1 MVSSDGGGSPIASS
15 IASPIASSITGR
27 KAGTAPPGISRRGL
41 LRGGLGIAAGL
52 GLAGGLS
59 GCGSALSAGVAGT
72 ELAPGT
78 VTFWNLFGG
87 GDGVRMETMEA
98 GYQKAKGSAPLQAAT
113 FSWGNP
119 YYTKVS
125 LATLGGAPPDVAV
138 SHLTRE
144 KNLADGGLLSEIT
157 DDMLALVGLSAS
169 DFNQKA
175 WEAQKVNGKAYAIPL
190 DTHPFVL
197 YYNTEVCQK
206 AGLLDGQGNLK
217 PIQGKDQW
225 EAALK
230 AAKEVTGAYGAS
242 VATVGDTAT
251 SWRWFQ
257 TLYSQR
263 NGATPWLADGGT
275 ELTYNEELVLDTLA
289 YIRSLTK
296 SGLMPP
302 TTDYA
307 GSQTLMFTGKSGFYM
322 QGEWEISTAQA
333 VEGLKFGMLP
343 IPTLYDKPA
352 CQADSHTFVL
362 PKMDRSDAQVKRAMG
377 FIKSLLDQ
385 SLTWAEGGH
394 IPAYLTTL
402 NSPEYAK
409 LSPQHNYAK
418 AADFAAYDAPAW
430 YSGSG
435 SNFENVVGAQI
446 GLVQQGLATPKAA
459 LSSIRSQLLTYS
471 RTENPL

>member
-1 MVSSDGGGSPIASS
+1 MVSH
-15 IASPIASSITGR
+15 TR
-27 KAGTAPPGISRRGL
+27 LTRRGL
-41 LRGGLGIAAGL
+41 LRGGLGVAAGL

-87 GDGVRMETMEA
+87 GDGVRMEAMEA
-98 GYQKAKGSAPLQAAT
+98 GYRKSAGAAPLQAAT

-144 KNLADGGLLSEIT
+144 KNLANGGLLSEIS
-157 DDMLALVGLSAS
+157 DDMLSLVGLKPD
-169 DFNQKA
+169 DFNAKA
-175 WEAQKVNGKAYAIPL
+175 WTNQKVDGKSYAIPL

-197 YYNTEVCQK
+197 FYNVDVCKK
-206 AGLLDGQGNLK
+206 AGLLDSAGNLL
-217 PIQGKDQW
+217 PIKGTDQW
-225 EAALK
+225 DAALK
-230 AAKEVTGAYGAS
+230 AAKEVTGHTGAS

-263 NGATPWLADGGT
+263 EGATEWLGDGGQK
-275 ELTYNEELVLDTLA
+275 LTYNEELVLDTLD
-289 YIRSLTK
+289 YMRSLTK
-296 SGLMPP
+296 SGLMPA
-302 TTDYA
+302 TADYA
-307 GSQTLMFTGKSGFYM
+307 GSQTMMFTGQSAFYM

-333 VEGLKFGMLP
+333 VKGLKFGMVP

-352 CQADSHTFVL
+352 AQADSHTLVL
-362 PKMDRSDAQVKRAMG
+362 PKMDRTEAQTQRAMG

-385 SLTWAEGGH
+385 SMTWAEGGH
-394 IPAYLTTL
+394 IPAYLPTL
-402 NSPEYAK
+402 DSEAYKK
-409 LSPQHNYAK
+409 LTPQSNYAK
-418 AADFAAYDAPAW
+418 AADYAVYDAPAW

-446 GLVQQGLATPKAA
+446 GLVQQGLATPKTA
-459 LSSIRSQLLTYS
+459 LASARSQLLTYAK
-471 RTENPL
+471 TENPL

>member
-1 MVSSDGGGSPIASS
+1 MVSH
-15 IASPIASSITGR
+15 TR
-27 KAGTAPPGISRRGL
+27 LTRRGL
-41 LRGGLGIAAGL
+41 LRGGLGAAAGL

-59 GCGSALSAGVAGT
+59 GCGSAFSAGVAGT

-78 VTFWNLFGG
+78 VTYWNLFSG
-87 GDGVRMETMEA
+87 GDGDRMQTMED
-98 GYQKAKGSAPLQAAT
+98 GYRKSARAAPLQAAT

-144 KNLADGGLLSEIT
+144 KNLAGAGLLSEIS
-157 DDMLALVGLSAS
+157 DDMLSLVGLSPD
-169 DFNQKA
+169 DFNTKA
-175 WEAQKVNGKAYAIPL
+175 WTNQKVGGKTYAIPL

-197 YYNTEVCQK
+197 FYNVDVCRK
-206 AGLLDGQGNLK
+206 AGLLESDGSLQ
-217 PIQGKDQW
+217 PIKGVEQW
-225 EAALK
+225 EDALK
-230 AAKEVTGAYGAS
+230 AAKDVTGHTGAS

-263 NGATPWLADGGT
+263 EGATAWLGDDGQQ
-275 ELTYNEELVLDTLA
+275 LTYNEELVLDTLE
-289 YIRSLTK
+289 YIRKLTK
-296 SGLMPP
+296 SGLMPA
-302 TTDYA
+302 TADYE
-307 GSQTLMFTGKSGFYM
+307 GSQTLMFTGQAGFYM

-333 VEGLKFGMLP
+333 IEGLKFGMVP
-343 IPTLYDKPA
+343 VPTLYDKRA
-352 CQADSHTFVL
+352 EQADSHTIVL
-362 PKMDRSDAQVKRAMG
+362 PKMDRTDDQTERAMG

-385 SLTWAEGGH
+385 SMTWAEGGH
-394 IPAYLTTL
+394 VPAYLPTL
-402 NSPEYAK
+402 NSAEYKK
-409 LSPQHNYAK
+409 LTPQSNYAS
-418 AADFAAYDAPAW
+418 AADYAVYDAPAW

-459 LSSIRSQLLTYS
+459 LAAARSQLLTYAK
-471 RTENPL
+471 TENPL

>member
-1 MVSSDGGGSPIASS
+1 MVSPDSGGVGSSGSS
-15 IASPIASSITGR
+15 GHGPRARTS
-27 KAGTAPPGISRRGL
+27 PPGISRRGL
-41 LRGGLGIAAGL
+41 LRGGLGLAAGV
-52 GLAGGLS
+52 GLVGGLS
-59 GCGSALSAGVAGT
+59 GCGSALSAGIAHT

-78 VTFWNLFGG
+78 VTYWNLFGG
-87 GDGVRMETMEA
+87 GDGVRMQAMED
-98 GYQKAKGSAPLQAAT
+98 GYRKSQGSAPLQAAT
-113 FSWGNP
+113 FAWGNP

-144 KNLADGGLLSEIT
+144 KNLANGGLLSEIT
-157 DDMLALVGLSAS
+157 DEMLGLVGLKPS

-175 WEAQKVNGKAYAIPL
+175 WNNQQVGGKSYAIPL

-197 YYNTEVCQK
+197 YYNTDVCKK
-206 AGLLDGQGNLK
+206 AGLLDGNGMLK
-217 PIQGKDQW
+217 PIHGKDEW
-225 EAALK
+225 EAALT
-230 AAKEVTGAYGAS
+230 AAKKVTGAYGCS

-263 NGATPWLADGGT
+263 NGSTPWLANGGT
-275 ELTYNEELVLDTLA
+275 ELTYNKELVLDTLA
-289 YIRSLTK
+289 YIQSLTK
-296 SGLMPP
+296 SGLMPK

-307 GSQTLMFTGKSGFYM
+307 GAETLMFTGKSAFYLE
-322 QGEWEISTAQA
+322 GEWEISTAEA
-333 VEGLKFGMLP
+333 VPGLKFGMVP

-362 PKMDRSDAQVKRAMG
+362 PKMDRTNAQTKRAMG
-377 FIKSLLDQ
+377 FIKSMLDQ
-385 SLTWAEGGH
+385 SLTWAKGGH
-394 IPAYLTTL
+394 IPAYLPTL
-402 NSPEYAK
+402 HSQQYKN

-418 AADFAAYDAPAW
+418 AADYAVYDSPAW

-459 LSSIRSQLLTYS
+459 LASMRSQLNVYANTKS
-471 RTENPL
+471 PL

>member
-1 MVSSDGGGSPIASS
+1 MVSH
-15 IASPIASSITGR
+15 TR
-27 KAGTAPPGISRRGL
+27 LTRRGL
-41 LRGGLGIAAGL
+41 LRGGLGVAAGL

-59 GCGSALSAGVAGT
+59 GCGSAFSAGVAGT

-87 GDGVRMETMEA
+87 GDGVRMQAMED
-98 GYQKAKGSAPLQAAT
+98 GYRKSPGAAPLQAAT

-144 KNLADGGLLSEIT
+144 KNLATGGLLSEIT
-157 DDMLALVGLSAS
+157 DDMLGLVGLSAD
-169 DFNQKA
+169 DFNAKA
-175 WEAQKVNGKAYAIPL
+175 WTNQKVDGKSYAIPL

-197 YYNTEVCQK
+197 FYNVDVCKK
-206 AGLLDGQGNLK
+206 AGLLDADGKLK
-217 PIQGKDQW
+217 PIKGTAQW
-225 EAALK
+225 EDALK
-230 AAKEVTGAYGAS
+230 AAKEVTGHTGAS

-263 NGATPWLADGGT
+263 DGATEWLGDGGQ
-275 ELTYNEELVLDTLA
+275 ELTYNEELVLDTLD
-289 YIRSLTK
+289 YLRKLTK
-296 SGLMPP
+296 SGLMPA
-302 TTDYA
+302 TADYA
-307 GSQTLMFTGKSGFYM
+307 GSQTMMFTGQSAFYM

-333 VEGLKFGMLP
+333 VKGLKFGMVP

-352 CQADSHTFVL
+352 EQADSHTLVL
-362 PKMDRSDAQVKRAMG
+362 PKMDRTDAQVRRAMG

-385 SLTWAEGGH
+385 SMTWAEGGH
-394 IPAYLTTL
+394 IPAYLPTL
-402 NSPEYAK
+402 NSAAYKKLTPQSDYA
-409 LSPQHNYAK
+409 S
-418 AADFAAYDAPAW
+418 AADYAVYDAPAW

-459 LSSIRSQLLTYS
+459 LAAARSQLLTYAK
-471 RTENPL
+471 TENPL